1 MRKRTCLSLAVACA
15 LAPAAP
21 AQAQRFIDHHTI
33 EVHSDTIWPG
43 KRVAF
48 GGLYW
53 GTAYGVCPAGPIQIS
68 FEQVRRPERV
78 IGHVPATSVI
88 PFSGGFSSQLSLPE
102 DARVARGTLRFVQR
116 EREVSPSGLCTEA
129 RHPAERIYTFQVRRR
144 PPGAPCTPENGCAP
158 APVPTLEIVT
168 TVPARAAI
176 AGPWALAATEGRYRP
191 GDAVRVV
198 GHDYSDPG
206 LDTVCPPRRGF
217 SQAIGFYVT
226 DASGTSQRLSDG
238 RVELGGE
245 LRATLYLPTRALA
258 PGRAVITAVPL
269 GYEGDPVCGTPGTAT
284 LDVVVPRPTVTFDT
298 AIVAG
303 ANVIVSGAWWRTDR
317 CDSRVDVVLDR
328 GGVERSLKH
337 VAPGPLGTFRATVKV
352 PSGPGPKRIVAVQ
365 RRSLEVPDP
374 LGRPKRSRCV
384 RRARTIKT
392 QRVSAKKAPAG
403 PPTLTPVATPAPP
416 PAPAPTPAPTP
427 DPTLEARQTG
437 PDSLR
442 LSGSHWERGDCNGK
456 ANPVTIT
463 LAHAGKPAE
472 TIGTTTPDDAGAFN
486 TELKPLAVSSGDEA
500 KASQTRCDGSGLSAT
515 ATVSPA

>member
-1 MRKRTCLSLAVACA
+1 MCA
-15 LAPAAP
+15 LTPAAP
-21 AQAQRFIDHHTI
+21 VQAQRFIEHHTI

-53 GTAYGVCPAGPIQIS
+53 GTAYGVCPAGPIQIL
-68 FEQVRRPERV
+68 FEQTRRPERV
-78 IGHVPATSVI
+78 IGQVPATSVI
-88 PFSGGFSSQLSLPE
+88 PFSGGFTSQLSLPD
-102 DARVARGTLRFVQR
+102 DARIARGTLRFVQH
-116 EREVSPSGLCTEA
+116 EREVSSSGLCTEP
-129 RHPAERIYTFQVRRR
+129 RRPAERIYTMQVNRR
-144 PPGAPCTPENGCAP
+144 PPGAPCTPDNGCAP

-168 TVPARAAI
+168 SLPARASI
-176 AGPWALAATEGRYRP
+176 TGPWALAATQPRYRP

-198 GHDYSDPG
+198 GHDHSDPFN
-206 LDTVCPPRRGF
+206 DNVCPPRRGEDE
-217 SQAIGFYVT
+217 SIGFYIT
-226 DASGTSQRLSDG
+226 DASGTSQRFSTNG
-238 RVELGGE
+238 HVERGGD
-245 LRATLYLPTRALA
+245 LQATLYLPTRALA

-303 ANVIVSGAWWRTDR
+303 ASVTVSGAWWRTDR

-328 GGVERSLKH
+328 GGVERALKH
-337 VAPGPLGTFRATVKV
+337 AVPGPLGSFQATVKV

-365 RRSLEVPDP
+365 RRSLEVPDR
-374 LGRPKRSRCV
+374 LGRPQRSRCV

-403 PPTLTPVATPAPP
+403 PPTPTPIATPTPTPP
-416 PAPAPTPAPTP
+416 PTPTATPAPTP

-437 PDSLR
+437 LDSLQ
-442 LSGSHWERGDCNGK
+442 LTGSHWERGDCNGN

-486 TELKPLAVSSGDEA
+486 TEFKPLTVSSGDEA